1 MKKGLRKYPVTV
13 IVRSCLT
20 GAPVWV
26 YQGASKNGARQ
37 AYWRACKAEIEFVS
51 RLPEYCAQWKAG
63 LERFISSCM
72 EKYPIDAKLTPE
84 QAAAAKKLRAML
96 KKGPDINLDF
106 YNHVMEERRLMYVAM
121 TRAKE
126 RLYICSVATQHGK
139 RPSRFVAEI
148 LKGRK
153 YIRDTL
159 KLIRTH

>member
-106 YNHVMEERRLMYVAM
+106 YNHVMEERRR
-121 TRAKE
+121 RAEDHEIRRQMREREAQE
-126 RLYICSVATQHGK
+126 RLEKQK
-139 RPSRFVAEI
+139 RRIAS
-148 LKGRK
+148 
-153 YIRDTL
+153 DN
-159 KLIRTH
+159 